1 MTAADSNKDGQVSK
15 EELFDFVAKKAIA
28 EANAVWSYQLVILD
42 LRYSPSYKLNLIH
55 KRHKNYTNWEEI
67 E

>member
-28 EANAVWSYQLVILD
+28 EANAV
-42 LRYSPSYKLNLIH
+42 
-55 KRHKNYTNWEEI
+55 
-67 E
+67 